1 MGQDRTETTDTA
13 LLRRQSALASKLWG
27 RAFSALTLAALRETD
42 AATLTRL
49 WFDLTHAHQA
59 ESYVAGLRKL
69 GIDREPPAIAAA
81 KYHYFSNAI
90 GGLAMEYVEESPR
103 KVWIR
108 YVAPSWTYA
117 GTALAGL
124 PRGVR
129 RFGTFASWHPFNGA
143 LMGCPRL
150 GWVLTKLMD
159 EGEACDEGYFI
170 EHDRDLAPEER
181 MRYEVAP
188 RTPEFDPAKAP
199 QLDPLQWPEPRL
211 LKARRGYAR
220 SYVDETVKTLAAIL
234 GPNRA
239 SDITAQAMRAV
250 AIQYTHEL
258 AVDLGIAGKSFA
270 DICAFITGV
279 LSASGQPFAATK
291 RDGKNF
297 VLTLDGLLPFRHP
310 GEELRMAYFQFFVM
324 AVRILNGRIRVART
338 AESETWRIEDTGR
351 WLW

>member
-1 MGQDRTETTDTA
+1 MKDIA
-13 LLRRQSALASKLWG
+13 LLRRRSALASKLWG
-27 RAFSALTLAALRETD
+27 RAFSAITLAALRETD

-49 WFDLTHAHQA
+49 WFDLIHAHQA
-59 ESYVAGLRKL
+59 ESYVAGLKKL
-69 GIDREPPAIAAA
+69 GIDRDPPAIAAA

-90 GGLAMEYVEESPR
+90 GGLAMEYVEESPK

-108 YVAPSWTYA
+108 YIAPMWTYG

-188 RTPEFDPAKAP
+188 RTPEFDPARAP
-199 QLDPLQWPEPRL
+199 HLDPVQWPEPRL

-220 SYVDETVKTLAAIL
+220 GYVDETVKALYAIL
-234 GPNRA
+234 GTHRTHGIVA
-239 SDITAQAMRAV
+239 HAMRVLAV
-250 AIQYTHEL
+250 QYTHEL
-258 AVDLGIAGKSFA
+258 ATDLAIAGKSFD
-270 DICAFITGV
+270 DICGFITGI
-279 LSASGQPFAATK
+279 LEACDQPFAATR
-291 RDGKNF
+291 RDGKNL
-297 VLTLDGLLPFRHP
+297 VLTLNGLLPFPDP
-310 GEELRMAYFQFFVM
+310 GEDLRAAYFQFFVM
-324 AVRILNGRIRVART
+324 AVRILNGRIRVIRT
-338 AESETWRIEDTGR
+338 AEPETWCIEDAGR